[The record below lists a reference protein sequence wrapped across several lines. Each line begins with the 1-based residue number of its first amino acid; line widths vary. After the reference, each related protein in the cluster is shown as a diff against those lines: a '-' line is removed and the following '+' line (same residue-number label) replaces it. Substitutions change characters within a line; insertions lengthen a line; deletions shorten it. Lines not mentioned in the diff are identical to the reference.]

1 MEFSKFKEYVDILS
15 KLRQENHQ
23 LYKIGVNL
31 TEREES
37 YQTLLSILWK
47 EILTDDGIN
56 WLEWFLYDKG
66 AIDGCIREDIK
77 AWDAEKNEI
86 CKDLNGLHKYLKKS
100 GYFKV

>member
-15 KLRQENHQ
+15 KLHQENRQ

-37 YQTLLSILWK
+37 YQKLLSILWN

-66 AIDGCIREDIK
+66 AIGCIREDMK

-86 CKDLNGLHKYLKKS
+86 CKDLNGLHEYLKKS